1 VKEKGFSLVELVVVL
16 LIVSLSIALVA
27 PSLSRFS
34 RTIELKAAT
43 KKISGILRYYR
54 SEAVNKG
61 NVYQVFFDSD
71 LREVKVQ
78 SMESTEEKGEGE
90 KKEEQSSKKIYSL
103 PDGVHIKEIK
113 VESLQYSSDLPTVEF
128 YPNGGSNGGTILLD
142 SEDRKGYRIRI
153 HFLTGMVEVESV

>member
-1 VKEKGFSLVELVVVL
+1 MKEKGFSLVELVVVL
-16 LIVSLSIALVA
+16 LIVSLSIALVT

-54 SEAVNKG
+54 SEAVNKR

-90 KKEEQSSKKIYSL
+90 KKEDQSPKKIYSL
-103 PDGVHIKEIK
+103 PEGVHIKEIK
-113 VESLQYSSDLPTVEF
+113 VESLQYSSDLPTIEF

-153 HFLTGMVEVESV
+153 HFLTGMVEVESA

>member
-1 VKEKGFSLVELVVVL
+1 MKDRGFSLIEMVVVMVL
-16 LIVSLSIALVA
+16 LSLAVALVT
-27 PSLSRFS
+27 PSLSKFS
-34 RTIELKAAT
+34 RSVELKAAA

-61 NVYQVFFDSD
+61 QVFRVFFDPD

-78 SMESTEEKGEGE
+78 PMESTEEKGED
-90 KKEEQSSKKIYSL
+90 KPPQKIYSL
-103 PDGVHIKEIK
+103 PQGIHMKEIK
-113 VESLQYSSDLPTVEF
+113 VESPQYSSDFPTVEF

-153 HFLTGMVEVESV
+153 HFLTGTVQVESV